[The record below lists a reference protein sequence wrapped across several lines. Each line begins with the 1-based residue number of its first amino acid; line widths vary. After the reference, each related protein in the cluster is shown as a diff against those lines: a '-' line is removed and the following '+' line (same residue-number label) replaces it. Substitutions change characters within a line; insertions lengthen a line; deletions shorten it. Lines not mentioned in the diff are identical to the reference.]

1 MDGLGPALASDPLKL
16 RVHST
21 GESLKLAVVIIHY
34 NSSDDLAKCLVSLA
48 ACAPAVE
55 HRVVVVDNASVDDGL
70 DEVHRNHPDCL
81 WVFNNENIGYA
92 RGCNLGMAQ
101 VDADYY
107 LILNPDIVVQPGALD
122 RLLEFADGH
131 PRAGVVGPQLLNT
144 DGSVQD
150 SCRRFYTLKTLL
162 MRRTI
167 LGRIFKESRTVHLHL
182 MQDFDHQT
190 SRPVDWV
197 LGGCLLV
204 RRSAMERTGP
214 MDERF
219 FLYFEDVDW
228 CYRMWQAGFEVQYTP
243 DARFVHHHRRDSA
256 TGRFSKSFWLHLG
269 SLISFY
275 EKWGMFV
282 WLMKKWRDPLLVFLL
297 WTLDMAGLT
306 VAFGLAYALRDT
318 MGGLFAEPLYPVVE
332 YIPLLIFSWLL
343 ASLTFLMTGRY
354 RPGRHR
360 GARSLPEHLQ
370 QIGIMAVLLL
380 ASTYLGHLEVISRAV
395 LLMFIPLLAVVT
407 AAGEEMFR
415 RILRR
420 LEQGRLS
427 LERTLLSGE
436 PGRIR
441 EWLAVA
447 GDLADQGV
455 DVAGF
460 VADGPDGGGLSP
472 LGGGNIPW
480 LGPKKQVL
488 EVVQRYRISQ
498 VVFWDRPAT
507 GDAAW
512 VTLAALRRLRVRLRW
527 HVDDVW
533 LLAAGARAEVFGG
546 VLSAAKCPGSG
557 TAVRVLGGRLLS
569 LVAGLMLGVAGLLPW
584 IWFRLVMAPVG
595 RGRLLRVVISDLWGY
610 SPRLTLAVSA
620 AGRVL
625 SLPWQWALAGALLRG
640 RIALVGPRPLTAG
653 RVEAPRDPG
662 AVLAFWRG
670 EPQPPGL
677 TGPWSRIGPAGTAG
691 TLTAQLRQ
699 LWNDPGGFG
708 TLGVG
713 DDAAGMTPDG
723 AAGQA
728 DSRGEVS

>member
-1 MDGLGPALASDPLKL
+1 
-16 RVHST
+16 
-21 GESLKLAVVIIHY
+21 LKLAVVIIHY
-34 NSSDDLAKCLVSLA
+34 NSSADLDKCLASLA

-55 HRVVVVDNASVDDGL
+55 HRVVVVDNASVDKGL

-81 WVFNNENIGYA
+81 WIFNKENVGYA
-92 RGCNLGMAQ
+92 RGCNRGMAQ

-122 RLLEFADGH
+122 RLLDFADAH

-144 DGSVQD
+144 DGSIQN

-162 MRRTI
+162 LRRTI
-167 LGRIFKESRTVHLHL
+167 LGKIFPDSRTVHLHL
-182 MQDFDHQT
+182 MDDFDHQT
-190 SRPVDWV
+190 SRPVDWI
-197 LGGCLLV
+197 LGGCMLA

-243 DARFVHHHRRDSA
+243 DARFMHHHRRDSA
-256 TGRFSKSFWLHLG
+256 AGKFSKSFWFHLG

-306 VAFGLAYALRDT
+306 AAFGIAYGLRGAMD
-318 MGGLFAEPLYPVVE
+318 GLFAEPLYPVAE
-332 YIPLLIFSWLL
+332 YMPLLMFSWLL
-343 ASLTFLMTGRY
+343 ASLTFLLTGRY

-370 QIGIMAVLLL
+370 QIGVVAVLLL

-395 LLMFIPLLAVVT
+395 LLMFIPLLAVMTV
-407 AAGEEMFR
+407 AGEEMFR

-441 EWLAVA
+441 DWLAGA

-455 DVAGF
+455 DVAGY
-460 VADGPDGGGLSP
+460 VADGPDGEGLPP
-472 LGGGNIPW
+472 LGGGDIPW
-480 LGPKKQVL
+480 LGPTEQVL

-498 VVFWDRPAT
+498 VVFWDRPVS

-512 VTLAALRRLRVRLRW
+512 TTLAALRRLRVRLRW

-546 VLSAAKCPGSG
+546 VLSAVKGSGSG

-569 LVAGLMLGVAGLLPW
+569 LVAGLILGLAGLLPW
-584 IWFRLVMAPVG
+584 IWFRLVLVPGG
-595 RGRLLRVVISDLWGY
+595 RGRLIRVVISDLWGHN
-610 SPRLTLAVSA
+610 PRLTLAVSA

-625 SLPWQWALAGALLRG
+625 ALPWQWALAGALLRG

-653 RVEAPRDPG
+653 RVDAPRDPG

-670 EPQPPGL
+670 EPRPPGL
-677 TGPWSRIGPAGTAG
+677 TGPWSRAGSAG
-691 TLTAQLRQ
+691 APGSPTAQLRQ
-699 LWNDPGGFG
+699 LWNDPAGFG
-708 TLGVG
+708 TLGAE
-713 DDAAGMTPDG
+713 DDAAGMIPDG
-723 AAGQA
+723 AGYQAG
-728 DSRGEVS
+728 SRGEDSRP